1 MINQVLLIFCDKQS
15 SHPFI
20 KFVEIIQYNSK
31 YNFMYKNLTQ
41 SYYIYTVIFHITN
54 IHFIVDSPYIEFLD
68 DVFYIQYFS
77 FHCACSKFTGF
88 FKIRE
93 YNSYIRWL
101 LFWISHIMMNH
112 NWKYL
117 FYEKYSSSN
126 CTHSNFIGSL
136 KISSDY
142 NYYSRWLPF
151 PMSRI
156 LFLTPE
162 IGYIYFSPILFHIH
176 IEQLST
182 NILFHKHVR

>member
-1 MINQVLLIFCDKQS
+1 MCHFKCGNYCDFKLHLILHTGENPFLWHMCHLKIQVLESI
-15 SHPFI
+15 
-20 KFVEIIQYNSK
+20 
-31 YNFMYKNLTQ
+31 
-41 SYYIYTVIFHITN
+41 YYIY
-54 IHFIVDSPYIEFLD
+54 DSPYIEFLD

-112 NWKYL
+112 KWKYL

-126 CTHSNFIGSL
+126 CIHSNFIGSL
-136 KISSDY
+136 KIRGDY
-142 NYYSRWLPF
+142 NYYSRWLPS

-162 IGYIYFSPILFHIH
+162 IGYIYSSPILFHIH
-176 IEQLST
+176 IEQLSI